1 MSILGTKNSDTK
13 ENAKDVYHFPTS
25 KNALIIFTRN
35 PELGKCKTRL
45 AATVGDES
53 ALKIYEFLIQH
64 TVSITQHTHAD
75 KFVFY
80 SEKVKNNDQWDNS
93 IFSKA
98 EQEGDDLGARM
109 YNAFAT
115 IFRRGYKNA
124 IVIGSDM
131 YDLSTEDL
139 DQGFSALENNDFVIG
154 PAEDGGYYLLGM
166 KHLTASVFN
175 NKTWGTDTVLKET
188 LKDLS
193 EHTVCKLDT
202 RNDVDYYEDI
212 KDIEVFQQFLNEPT
226 DFKKDV

>member
-1 MSILGTKNSDTK
+1 MAILGTKNHDNK
-13 ENAKDVYHFPTS
+13 EDAKDVFHFPTS

-64 TVSITQHTHAD
+64 TVSITKLANAD

-80 SEKVKNNDQWDNS
+80 SENVQNNDQWENM
-93 IFSKA
+93 IYSKT
-98 EQEGDDLGARM
+98 EQVGEDLGARM
-109 YNAFAT
+109 YHAFADV
-115 IFRRGYKNA
+115 FRRGYENA

-131 YDLSTEDL
+131 YDLSTQDL
-139 DQGFSALENNDFVIG
+139 NEAFSALENNEFVIG

-166 KHLTASVFN
+166 KHLTASVFR
-175 NKTWGTDTVLKET
+175 NKTWGTNTVLEET
-188 LKDLS
+188 LKDLKDHS
-193 EHTVCKLDT
+193 VCKLSI

-212 KDIEVFQQFLNEPT
+212 KDIDVFKQFLSVPT
-226 DFKKDV
+226 NPKKDS